1 MKIFKK
7 KFPTQSTN
15 FQVREI
21 GENIEN
27 YFIRELLDCLRK
39 IINDLK
45 LMKLKYDDILLYS
58 LMVQRYFT
66 KRTTTPRNANLI
78 N

>member
-45 LMKLKYDDILLYS
+45 LMKL
-58 LMVQRYFT
+58 
-66 KRTTTPRNANLI
+66 
-78 N
+78 